1 MNLFPSAL
9 QRRREPPSAALIR
22 IFQSETAEIREDPEP
37 FQLRLTLLL
46 KGQGAPQDAE
56 EAFGWCRAAAEQA
69 LSEAQLQLGDLYR
82 AGLGTP
88 EDLLTARTWYEKA
101 AAQRK
106 PEAAARLHTLRD
118 SLAG

>member
-1 MNLFPSAL
+1 M
-9 QRRREPPSAALIR
+9 
-22 IFQSETAEIREDPEP
+22 
-37 FQLRLTLLL
+37 LL

-101 AAQRK
+101 AAQGK